1 MSSDIDIDS
10 FLGPEHR
17 SYNPTLLTY
26 RLVGDNIDKNVKPR
40 HTSEHQTHS
49 LHYFH
54 TYAVR
59 DRIDLS
65 NVSSEQPIPKIS
77 EMKMEDLLP
86 SNDDNLVLIENLAI
100 LIGRVLSKHMP
111 FFKKFGTGLGRHM

>member
-1 MSSDIDIDS
+1 MSSDIDIDT

-17 SYNPTLLTY
+17 PYNPTLLTY

-40 HTSEHQTHS
+40 HMTSEHQTHS

-77 EMKMEDLLP
+77 EMKMEDLLL

-111 FFKKFGTGLGRHM
+111 FFRTGLGRHM